1 MTQILFFLLA
11 LILFS
16 VTTLGI
22 NFLINS
28 QKNINPSDS
37 INESE
42 KNETSETTKKYK
54 YKFTNYDGEQMEIE
68 YLTKN
73 LIDSDLTI
81 DGRRRLDDF
90 ILESSTANETVFL
103 VVDGGVLNL
112 RNVNITKLGDSNV
125 EYEKTNETDFYRD
138 LGINSAIVVIGNG
151 ILLLDGVN
159 ILTDSPGANSIVVA
173 NEGTATIVNSSFVTK
188 KEFSRGFI
196 ASYFGSISAE
206 NVTIITNEFF
216 SPCIK
221 IGMGEGVINV
231 KKL

>member
-16 VTTLGI
+16 VTTFGI
-22 NFLINS
+22 NYLINS

-42 KNETSETTKKYK
+42 KNESEKNETSETSKKYK
-54 YKFTNYDGEQMEIE
+54 YNFTNQDGEQIEIE

-90 ILESSTANETVFL
+90 ILESSTSNETVFL

-112 RNVNITKLGDSNV
+112 RNVNITKLGDLNV
-125 EYEKTNETDFYRD
+125 EYEKTNET
-138 LGINSAIVVIGNG
+138 
-151 ILLLDGVN
+151 
-159 ILTDSPGANSIVVA
+159 
-173 NEGTATIVNSSFVTK
+173 
-188 KEFSRGFI
+188 GF
-196 ASYFGSISAE
+196 
-206 NVTIITNEFF
+206 
-216 SPCIK
+216 
-221 IGMGEGVINV
+221 
-231 KKL
+231 